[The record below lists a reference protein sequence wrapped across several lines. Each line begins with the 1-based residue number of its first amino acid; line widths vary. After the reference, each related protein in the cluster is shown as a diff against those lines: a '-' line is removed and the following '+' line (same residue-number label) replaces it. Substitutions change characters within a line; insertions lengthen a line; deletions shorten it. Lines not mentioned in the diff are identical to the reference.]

1 MIIKK
6 SKYKIKRYVSKS
18 VDGVLI
24 PQHITL
30 EDKVLV
36 YLVRDDD
43 GQVISK
49 VYIPLEKWE
58 NMTNATDI
66 DIDSFALEI
75 ANNKTNIYKGIEVT

>member
-1 MIIKK
+1 MIIRK
-6 SKYKIKRYVSKS
+6 SKYKIKRYVSKNI
-18 VDGVLI
+18 DGVLI

-30 EDKVLV
+30 EDKVLA
-36 YLVRDDD
+36 YLVRDN

-49 VYIPLEKWE
+49 VNIPLAVWE
-58 NMTNATDI
+58 RMTNATDI